1 MAGAV
6 ILNEPEPIER
16 SRGRARG
23 ADLARA
29 AWLLSCDLAEQA
41 VSGAVFLRICGTTGG
56 EGSGRVGRGSDNRTT
71 LARKV
76 ACYLAVTVANVPQA
90 ELARAA
96 GLHRSTV
103 ITHCQDVEDMRD
115 DGAVDL
121 VLDEMAKRLI
131 GAAARLVLA
140 SMGEAA

>member
-6 ILNEPEPIER
+6 LMIEPAEAPR
-16 SRGRARG
+16 VRGRQV
-23 ADLARA
+23 ADQARA
-29 AWLLSCDLAEQA
+29 AWLLACDLAGQA
-41 VSGAVFLRICGTTGG
+41 VQGGAFLRICATSGG
-56 EGSGRVGRGSDNRTT
+56 EGSGKVGRGSDVTTT
-71 LARKV
+71 LGRKV
-76 ACYLAVTVANVPQA
+76 GCYLAVTVGNVPQA

-115 DGAVDL
+115 DPAVDAL
-121 VLDEMAKRLI
+121 LEELGKRMI